1 MSRIIRMPVWCALL
15 IAGTALAQEQWRPV
29 TLRLPASVPA
39 SAVIT
44 CAADSG
50 GAALRVE
57 PGTTAAFDAMCSIA
71 GAVRCSLPE
80 AEPVDFDMAAL
91 CRGAVGVVQPA
102 VRLLTLT
109 APAAESGIVEWRAW
123 GDAVSYALATR
134 QYETLSA
141 AALPVADD
149 ARLMRIHRTGSSPVT
164 LMVPA
169 ADASPVDL
177 AVTVPAARRG
187 GEVFLMFGERERA
200 ESTVTITGT
209 DTRIIGIG
217 DAPFVSIPGMPAGDY
232 TLRFG
237 TPDVPTGPPIDFSVR
252 DASTTEFAPR
262 LPAAAN
268 EYRISGVV
276 TFNGSPM
283 ERQALE
289 VMSIATD
296 QVQAMT
302 TDDKG
307 RYNITV
313 PTGGAYL
320 VRVVSTYD
328 FGHIETSR
336 EIELGENVMDLD
348 LAGSVVRLS
357 FYVNGGAPERSV
369 EFTLD
374 GPQRFGGIASDF
386 SQPTELFAIPFGTYL
401 IRANMEPDYV
411 AEARS
416 VVIDGTAGAR
426 TVTLDLGQQT
436 ATLVVR
442 DDNGA
447 AVANARARAGLQL
460 LRATGSGMV
469 DVRRVSTGVPIIV
482 RAPGRVPTCLVLQ
495 PNMENVATLR
505 SAVAPLEIRY
515 DVETLRSPPGQI
527 RFNPADQ
534 CAVPLEDFEWSRVTA
549 GFSIINL
556 PNGAEVTYEYGA
568 RAFLLKAPGETV
580 VIR

>member
-1 MSRIIRMPVWCALL
+1 
-15 IAGTALAQEQWRPV
+15 
-29 TLRLPASVPA
+29 
-39 SAVIT
+39 
-44 CAADSG
+44 
-50 GAALRVE
+50 
-57 PGTTAAFDAMCSIA
+57 MCSVA
-71 GAVRCSLPE
+71 GAVRCSLPG

-91 CRGAVGVVQPA
+91 CRGTVGVVQPA
-102 VRLLTLT
+102 VRSVTLT
-109 APAAESGIVEWRAW
+109 APGAQSGIVEWRAW
-123 GDAVSYALATR
+123 GDAVSNALATR
-134 QYETLSA
+134 RYETLNA
-141 AALPVADD
+141 VALPVADG
-149 ARLMRIHRTGSSPVT
+149 ARLIRIHRAGSSPVT
-164 LMVPA
+164 LLVPEA
-169 ADASPVDL
+169 EAPPVDL
-177 AVTVPAARRG
+177 TLTVPPARPG
-187 GEVFLMFGERERA
+187 GEVLLMFGDRERA

-232 TLRFG
+232 VLRFG

-262 LPAAAN
+262 VPAAPN

-283 ERQALE
+283 VRQALE

-296 QVQAMT
+296 QVQTMT

-307 RYNITV
+307 RYSITV
-313 PTGGAYL
+313 HTGGEYL

-328 FGHIETSR
+328 FGQIETSR

-348 LAGSVVRLS
+348 LAGSTVRLI
-357 FYVNGGAPERSV
+357 FYVNGSAPNQAV

-401 IRANMEPDYV
+401 IRANMDPDYV
-411 AEARS
+411 AEATS

-426 TVTLDLGQQT
+426 TVTLDLRQQT

-447 AVANARARAGLQL
+447 IVPNAQARAGLQL
-460 LRATGSGMV
+460 LMTNESGAI

-505 SAVAPLEIRY
+505 SAVASLEIRY
-515 DVETLRSPPGQI
+515 DFETLRSPPGQI
-527 RFNPADQ
+527 RFNPTDQ
-534 CAVPLEDFEWSRVTA
+534 CTVPLEDFEWSRVTA

-568 RAFLLKAPGETV
+568 RAFLLKAPGEPV